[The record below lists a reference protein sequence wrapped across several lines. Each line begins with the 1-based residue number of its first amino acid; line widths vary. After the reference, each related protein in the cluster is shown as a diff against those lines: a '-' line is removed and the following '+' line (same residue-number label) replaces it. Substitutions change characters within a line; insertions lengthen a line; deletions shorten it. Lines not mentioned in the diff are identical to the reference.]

1 MYSIRYVRGHIEV
14 YSTDGAFLFSA
25 DSMRE
30 VEDMLED

>member
-14 YSTDGAFLFSA
+14 YGTDGVFWFSA
-25 DSMRE
+25 DNMRE